1 MHQTSGHNNSYL
13 LGVQLKHK
21 YFALNLQLE
30 FATTLIFG
38 WWEDVVIW
46 RVEWKCA
53 TGDSG
58 EQCVMTSGI
67 SEMQLLS
74 ADNSD
79 SIQRV
84 NYCKI

>member
-1 MHQTSGHNNSYL
+1 M
-13 LGVQLKHK
+13 
-21 YFALNLQLE
+21 
-30 FATTLIFG
+30 
-38 WWEDVVIW
+38 IW
-46 RVEWKCA
+46 KVEWRCA
-53 TGDSG
+53 TRDSG

-79 SIQRV
+79 SIPRV